1 MENSIYLARQPII
14 DLNAVIC
21 AYEVLFRD
29 MNKESVITGDRY
41 ASAAVISNV
50 LNKFGTKSLLEDK
63 RAFVKIDEKF
73 LLNDIIFSVPKEFFV
88 FDLLESVPMTPRV
101 VERVEKLVK
110 EEYVLGLNDTKL
122 SVDTFEKY
130 AEILPSLSFF
140 KVDFE
145 RGLEDDTPLYIKEL
159 KKYDIQIIASKVE
172 DHESYE
178 IAKRIG
184 ADCFQ
189 GYFFAK
195 PKILENTKY
204 EAAQFDVLKLY
215 NLLMQDSDIDEITAA
230 FEKTPEIT
238 VQLLQFMNSGAFHFR
253 NKISSIRHV
262 ITLMG
267 RVTLAKWLMLM
278 IYSKS
283 LSKNPN
289 HEPLMLMVQNRIELM
304 ELIIKAV
311 EPNVTKERLGEAY
324 LVGVLS
330 LIDTIFSMRLEDI
343 LERINISESVKDALL
358 DYNNIFGEI
367 LKVIL
372 YIENSN
378 FKGVAEFERNNDL
391 SAGTIQKIVV
401 QAIENVNKFNHPQS
415 E

>member
-1 MENSIYLARQPII
+1 MENIYLARQPII
-14 DLNAVIC
+14 DTNAVIC
-21 AYEVLFRD
+21 AYEILFRD

-41 ASAAVISNV
+41 ASAAVITNV
-50 LNKFGTKSLLEDK
+50 LNKFGTKVLLEDK
-63 RAFVKIDEKF
+63 RGFVKIDEKF

-88 FDLLESVPMTPRV
+88 FDLLESVPMNAWV
-101 VERVEKLVK
+101 VERIDKL
-110 EEYVLGLNDTKL
+110 EQEGYVLGINDTKL
-122 SVDTFEKY
+122 SLDTFETY
-130 AEILPSLSFF
+130 AEILPKLSFF
-140 KVDFE
+140 KVDFD
-145 RGLEDDTPLYIKEL
+145 RGLDDAVAEYIKEL
-159 KKYDIQIIASKVE
+159 KKYDMQVIASKVE
-172 DHESYE
+172 DHESYAL
-178 IAKRIG
+178 AKKLG

-195 PKILENTKY
+195 PKILENSKY
-204 EAAQFDVLKLY
+204 EAAQFDVLNLY
-215 NLLMQDSDIDEITAA
+215 NLLMQDSDIDEITTA

-253 NKISSIRHV
+253 NKISSIRQV

-343 LERINISESVKDALL
+343 LERINISESVRDALL
-358 DYNNIFGEI
+358 DYTNIFGEI

-378 FKGVAEFERNNDL
+378 VKGIAEFERDHDL
-391 SAGTIQKIVV
+391 PNGTIQEITV
-401 QAIENVNKFNHPQS
+401 QAIENVNKFNHPQG

>member
-1 MENSIYLARQPII
+1 MQNSIYLARQPVI
-14 DLNAVIC
+14 DTNAVIC
-21 AYEVLFRD
+21 AYEILFRD

-41 ASAAVISNV
+41 ASAAVITNV
-50 LNKFGTKSLLEDK
+50 LNRFGTKTLLEEK

-88 FDLLESVPMTPRV
+88 FDLLESVPVTPRV
-101 VERVEKLVK
+101 VERIERLAK
-110 EEYVLGLNDTKL
+110 EGYILGLNDTKL
-122 SVDTFEKY
+122 SGDTFEKY
-130 AEILPSLSFF
+130 AEILPYLSFF

-145 RGLEDDTPLYIKEL
+145 CGLEDETSRYIQKL
-159 KKYDIQIIASKVE
+159 KKYDMQVVASKVE

-184 ADCFQ
+184 VDCFQ

-195 PKILENTKY
+195 PKILENAKY
-204 EAAQFDVLKLY
+204 EASQFDVLNLY
-215 NLLMQDSDIDEITAA
+215 NLLIQDSDIDEITAA

-253 NKISSIRHV
+253 NRISSIRQV

-378 FKGVAEFERNNDL
+378 FKGVAEFERDNDL
-391 SAGTIQKIVV
+391 PTGTIQKIVV

>member
-1 MENSIYLARQPII
+1 MQNIYLARQPII
-14 DLNAVIC
+14 DLNARIC

-50 LNKFGTKSLLEDK
+50 LNKFGTKELLEDK
-63 RAFVKIDEKF
+63 RGFVKIDEKF

-88 FDLLESVPMTPRV
+88 FDLLEYVAMNERV
-101 VERVEKLVK
+101 VERIAQLAK
-110 EEYVLGLNDTKL
+110 EGYVLGLNDTKL
-122 SVDTFEKY
+122 TLDTFEKY
-130 AEILPSLSFF
+130 THILKYLSFF
-140 KVDFE
+140 KLDFE
-145 RGLEDDTPLYIKEL
+145 QGLDDDTPLYVKEL
-159 KKYDIQIIASKVE
+159 KKYNIQIIASKVE

-178 IAKRIG
+178 IAKKLG

-195 PKILENTKY
+195 PKILENAKY

-215 NLLMQDSDIDEITAA
+215 NLLMQDTSIDEITTE
-230 FEKTPEIT
+230 FEKSPEIT

-253 NKISSIRHV
+253 NKISSIHHV

-283 LSKNPN
+283 LSKNKN

-304 ELIIKAV
+304 EIILKDV
-311 EPNVTKERLGEAY
+311 EPNVKSDRLGEAY
-324 LVGVLS
+324 LVAVLS
-330 LIDTIFSMRLEDI
+330 LIDTIFSMKLEDI
-343 LERINISESVKDALL
+343 LERVNISESVKEALL

-367 LKVIL
+367 LQVIL
-372 YIENSN
+372 FIENSN
-378 FKGVAEFERNNDL
+378 FKGVTQFERDNSL
-391 SAGTIQKIVV
+391 APGTVQKAVV
-401 QAIENVNKFNHPQS
+401 NAIENVNHFNHP
-415 E
+415 EMV

>member
-1 MENSIYLARQPII
+1 MQNIYLARQPII
-14 DLNAVIC
+14 DLNARIC

-50 LNKFGTKSLLEDK
+50 LNKFGKKELLEDK
-63 RAFVKIDEKF
+63 RGFVKIDEKF

-88 FDLLESVPMTPRV
+88 FDLLEYVAITERV
-101 VERVEKLVK
+101 VERLAHLADEG
-110 EEYVLGLNDTKL
+110 YVLGLNDTQL
-122 SVDTFEKY
+122 TLNTFEKY
-130 AEILPSLSFF
+130 AHVLKYLSFF
-140 KVDFE
+140 KLDFE
-145 RGLEDDTPLYIKEL
+145 RGLDDDTSFYIKEL
-159 KKYDIQIIASKVE
+159 KKYNIQVIASKVE

-178 IAKRIG
+178 IAKKLG

-195 PKILENTKY
+195 PKILENAKY

-215 NLLMQDSDIDEITAA
+215 NLLMQDTSIDEITTE
-230 FEKTPEIT
+230 FEKSPEIT

-283 LSKNPN
+283 LSKNKN

-304 ELIIKAV
+304 EIILKDV
-311 EPNVTKERLGEAY
+311 EPNVKSDRLGEAY
-324 LVGVLS
+324 LVAVLS
-330 LIDTIFSMRLEDI
+330 LIDTIFSMKLEDI
-343 LERINISESVKDALL
+343 LERVNISESVKEALL
-358 DYNNIFGEI
+358 DYKNIFGEI
-367 LKVIL
+367 LQVIL
-372 YIENSN
+372 FIENSN
-378 FKGVAEFERNNDL
+378 FKGVTQFERDNSL
-391 SAGTIQKIVV
+391 APGTVQKAVV
-401 QAIENVNKFNHPQS
+401 RAIENVNHFNHP
-415 E
+415 EMV

>member
-50 LNKFGTKSLLEDK
+50 LNKFGTKALLEDK

-130 AEILPSLSFF
+130 AEILPYLSFF

-178 IAKRIG
+178 IAKKIG

-289 HEPLMLMVQNRIELM
+289 YEPLMLMVQNRIELM

-324 LVGVLS
+324 LVAVLS

-415 E
+415 

>member
-1 MENSIYLARQPII
+1 MENIYLARQPII
-14 DLNAVIC
+14 DTNAVIC
-21 AYEVLFRD
+21 AYEILFRD
-29 MNKESVITGDRY
+29 MNKESIITGDRY

-50 LNKFGTKSLLEDK
+50 LNKFGTKTLLEDK
-63 RAFVKIDEKF
+63 RGFVKIDEKF

-88 FDLLESVPMTPRV
+88 FDLLESVPMNERV
-101 VERVEKLVK
+101 VERIQKLDK
-110 EEYVLGLNDTKL
+110 EGYVLGLNDTKL
-122 SVDTFEKY
+122 SQETLEKY
-130 AEILPSLSFF
+130 VAVFPSLSFF
-140 KVDFE
+140 KVDFD
-145 RGLEDDTPLYIKEL
+145 RGLEEATSSYIQEL
-159 KKYDIQIIASKVE
+159 KKYGMQIIASKVE
-172 DHESYE
+172 DHESYA
-178 IAKRIG
+178 IAKEIG
-184 ADCFQ
+184 VDCFQ

-195 PKILENTKY
+195 PKILENAKY

-238 VQLLQFMNSGAFHFR
+238 LQLLQFMNSGAFHFR

-267 RVTLAKWLMLM
+267 RITLAKWLMLM

-311 EPNVTKERLGEAY
+311 EPNVTKERLSEAY

-343 LERINISESVKDALL
+343 LERINISESVKTALL

-367 LKVIL
+367 LSVIL

-378 FKGVAEFERNNDL
+378 FKGVADFERDNEL
-391 SAGTIQKIVV
+391 PGGTIKQIVV
-401 QAIENVNKFNHPQS
+401 QAIENVNKFNHPQG

>member
-1 MENSIYLARQPII
+1 MENIYLARQPII
-14 DLNAVIC
+14 DTNAVIC
-21 AYEVLFRD
+21 AYEILFRD
-29 MNKESVITGDRY
+29 MNKESIITGDRY

-50 LNKFGTKSLLEDK
+50 LNKFGTKTLLEDK
-63 RAFVKIDEKF
+63 RGFVKIDEKF

-88 FDLLESVPMTPRV
+88 FDLLESVPMNERV
-101 VERVEKLVK
+101 VERIQKLDK
-110 EEYVLGLNDTKL
+110 EGYVLGLNDTRL
-122 SVDTFEKY
+122 SQETFEKY
-130 AEILPSLSFF
+130 AAVFSFLSFF
-140 KVDFE
+140 KVDFD
-145 RGLEDDTPLYIKEL
+145 RGLEEATPSYVQEL
-159 KKYDIQIIASKVE
+159 KKYGMQIIASKVE
-172 DHESYE
+172 DHESYA
-178 IAKRIG
+178 IAKEIG

-195 PKILENTKY
+195 PKILENAKY

-238 VQLLQFMNSGAFHFR
+238 LQLLQFMNSGAFHFR

-267 RVTLAKWLMLM
+267 RITLAKWLMLM

-311 EPNVTKERLGEAY
+311 EPNVTKERLSEAY

-343 LERINISESVKDALL
+343 LERINISESVKTALL

-367 LKVIL
+367 LSVIL

-378 FKGVAEFERNNDL
+378 FKGVADFERDNEL
-391 SAGTIQKIVV
+391 PGGTIKQIVV
-401 QAIENVNKFNHPQS
+401 QAIENVNKFNHPQG

>member
-1 MENSIYLARQPII
+1 MENIYLARQPII
-14 DLNAVIC
+14 DTNAVIC
-21 AYEVLFRD
+21 AYEILFRD

-41 ASAAVISNV
+41 ASAAVITNV
-50 LNKFGTKSLLEDK
+50 LNKFGTKKLLEDK
-63 RAFVKIDEKF
+63 RGFVKIDEKF

-88 FDLLESVPMTPRV
+88 FDLLESVPMNARV
-101 VERVEKLVK
+101 VERIDKL
-110 EEYVLGLNDTKL
+110 EREGYALGINDTKL
-122 SVDTFEKY
+122 SLDTFEKY
-130 AEILPSLSFF
+130 AEILPNLSFF
-140 KVDFE
+140 KVDFD
-145 RGLEDDTPLYIKEL
+145 RGLDESVSEYIKEL
-159 KKYDIQIIASKVE
+159 KKYDMQIIASKVE
-172 DHESYE
+172 DHESYA
-178 IAKRIG
+178 IAKKIG

-204 EAAQFDVLKLY
+204 EAAQFDVLNLY
-215 NLLMQDSDIDEITAA
+215 NLLMQDSDIDEITTA

-238 VQLLQFMNSGAFHFR
+238 LQLLQFMNSGAFHFR
-253 NKISSIRHV
+253 NKISSIRQV

-330 LIDTIFSMRLEDI
+330 LIDTIFSMRLNDI

-358 DYNNIFGEI
+358 DYTNVFGEI

-378 FKGVAEFERNNDL
+378 FKGVAEFERDHEL
-391 SAGTIQKIVV
+391 PRGTIQEIMV
-401 QAIENVNKFNHPQS
+401 QAIENVNNFNHPQS

>member
-1 MENSIYLARQPII
+1 MQNIYLARQPII
-14 DLNAVIC
+14 DLNARIC

-50 LNKFGTKSLLEDK
+50 LNKFGTKELLEDK
-63 RAFVKIDEKF
+63 RGFVKIDEKF

-88 FDLLESVPMTPRV
+88 FDLLEYVAMNERV
-101 VERVEKLVK
+101 VERIAHLAK
-110 EEYVLGLNDTKL
+110 EGYVLGLNDTKL
-122 SVDTFEKY
+122 TLDTFEKY
-130 AEILPSLSFF
+130 AHILKYLSFF
-140 KVDFE
+140 KLDFE
-145 RGLEDDTPLYIKEL
+145 RGLDDEVLLYIKEL
-159 KKYDIQIIASKVE
+159 KKYDIQVIASKVE

-178 IAKRIG
+178 IAKRLG

-195 PKILENTKY
+195 PKILENAKY

-215 NLLMQDSDIDEITAA
+215 NLLMQDTSIDEITTE
-230 FEKTPEIT
+230 FEKSPEIT

-283 LSKNPN
+283 LSKNKN

-304 ELIIKAV
+304 EIILKDV
-311 EPNVTKERLGEAY
+311 EPNVKSDRLSEAY
-324 LVGVLS
+324 LVAVLS
-330 LIDTIFSMRLEDI
+330 LIDTIFSMKLEDI
-343 LERINISESVKDALL
+343 LERVNISENVKEALL

-367 LKVIL
+367 LQVIL
-372 YIENSN
+372 FIENSN
-378 FKGVAEFERNNDL
+378 FKGVTQFERDNSL
-391 SAGTIQKIVV
+391 APGTVQKAVV
-401 QAIENVNKFNHPQS
+401 SAIENVNHFNHP
-415 E
+415 EMV

>member
-50 LNKFGTKSLLEDK
+50 LNKFGTKALLEDK

-110 EEYVLGLNDTKL
+110 EEYALGLNDTKL

-130 AEILPSLSFF
+130 AEILPYLSFF

-330 LIDTIFSMRLEDI
+330 LINTIFSMRLEDI

>member
-1 MENSIYLARQPII
+1 MENIYLARQPII
-14 DLNAVIC
+14 DTNAVIC
-21 AYEVLFRD
+21 AYEILFRD
-29 MNKESVITGDRY
+29 MNQESVITGDRY
-41 ASAAVISNV
+41 ASAAVITNV
-50 LNKFGTKSLLEDK
+50 LNKFGTKTLLEDK
-63 RAFVKIDEKF
+63 RGFVKIDEKF

-88 FDLLESVPMTPRV
+88 FDLLESVPMNARV
-101 VERVEKLVK
+101 VERIDKLDK
-110 EEYVLGLNDTKL
+110 DGYLLGINDTKL
-122 SVDTFEKY
+122 SIDTFEKY
-130 AEILPSLSFF
+130 AEILPNLSFF
-140 KVDFE
+140 KVDFD
-145 RGLEDDTPLYIKEL
+145 RGLDDAVAQYIKEL
-159 KKYDIQIIASKVE
+159 KKYDMQIIASKVE
-172 DHESYE
+172 DHESYA
-178 IAKRIG
+178 IAKKIG

-195 PKILENTKY
+195 PKILKNSKY
-204 EAAQFDVLKLY
+204 EAAQFDVLNLY

-238 VQLLQFMNSGAFHFR
+238 LQLLQFMNSGAFHFR
-253 NKISSIRHV
+253 NKISSIRQV

-304 ELIIKAV
+304 ELIIKV
-311 EPNVTKERLGEAY
+311 IEPNVTKERLGEAY

-343 LERINISESVKDALL
+343 LERINISESVRDALL
-358 DYNNIFGEI
+358 DYTNIFGEI

-378 FKGVAEFERNNDL
+378 FKGVAEFERDHEL
-391 SAGTIQKIVV
+391 QSGTIQEIVV

>member
-1 MENSIYLARQPII
+1 MENIYLARQPII
-14 DLNAVIC
+14 DTNAVIC
-21 AYEVLFRD
+21 AYEILFRD

-41 ASAAVISNV
+41 ASAAVITNV
-50 LNKFGTKSLLEDK
+50 LNKFGTKVLLEDK
-63 RAFVKIDEKF
+63 RGFVKIDEKF

-88 FDLLESVPMTPRV
+88 FDLLESVPMNARV
-101 VERVEKLVK
+101 VERIDKL
-110 EEYVLGLNDTKL
+110 EQEGYVLGINDTKL
-122 SVDTFEKY
+122 SLDTFETY
-130 AEILPSLSFF
+130 AEILPKLSFF
-140 KVDFE
+140 KVDFD
-145 RGLEDDTPLYIKEL
+145 RGLDDAVAEYIKEL
-159 KKYDIQIIASKVE
+159 KKYDMQVIASKVE
-172 DHESYE
+172 DHESYAL
-178 IAKRIG
+178 AKKLG

-195 PKILENTKY
+195 PKILENSKY
-204 EAAQFDVLKLY
+204 EAAQFDVLNLY
-215 NLLMQDSDIDEITAA
+215 NLLMQDSDIDEITTA

-253 NKISSIRHV
+253 NKISSIRQV

-343 LERINISESVKDALL
+343 LERINISESVRDALL
-358 DYNNIFGEI
+358 DYTNIFGEI

-378 FKGVAEFERNNDL
+378 VKGIAEFERDHDL
-391 SAGTIQKIVV
+391 PNGTIQEITV
-401 QAIENVNKFNHPQS
+401 QAIENVNKFNHPQG

>member
-1 MENSIYLARQPII
+1 MENIYLARQPII
-14 DLNAVIC
+14 DINAVIC
-21 AYEVLFRD
+21 AYEILFRD

-41 ASAAVISNV
+41 ASAAVITNV
-50 LNKFGTKSLLEDK
+50 LNKFGTKNLLEDK
-63 RAFVKIDEKF
+63 RGFVKIDEKF

-88 FDLLESVPMTPRV
+88 FDLLESVPMSARV
-101 VERVEKLVK
+101 VERIDKL
-110 EEYVLGLNDTKL
+110 EREGYVLGINDTKL
-122 SVDTFEKY
+122 SLDTFEKY
-130 AEILPSLSFF
+130 AEILPNLSFF
-140 KVDFE
+140 KVDFD
-145 RGLEDDTPLYIKEL
+145 RGLDESVSEYIKEL
-159 KKYDIQIIASKVE
+159 KKYDMQIIASKVE
-172 DHESYE
+172 DHESYA
-178 IAKRIG
+178 IAKKIG

-204 EAAQFDVLKLY
+204 EAAQFDVLNLY
-215 NLLMQDSDIDEITAA
+215 NLLMQDSDIDEITTA

-238 VQLLQFMNSGAFHFR
+238 LQLLQFMNSGAFHFR
-253 NKISSIRHV
+253 NKISSIRQV

-330 LIDTIFSMRLEDI
+330 LIDTIFSMRLNDI

-358 DYNNIFGEI
+358 DYTNVFGEI

-378 FKGVAEFERNNDL
+378 FKGVAEFERDHEL
-391 SAGTIQKIVV
+391 PGGTIQEIMV
-401 QAIENVNKFNHPQS
+401 QAIENVNNFNHPQS